1 MPKNWG
7 ENSKAAEAKQ
17 RKDAVKREETER
29 KQKEKEDKL
38 WEDNDKHVQRKMER
52 KEEKDKKLL
61 EKLQRKQ
68 EASKLLEE
76 EMSKLKSAKPERVE
90 KVSHFDLHTMR
101 EREAAAK
108 EAAEQEKL
116 MGKHQSFNLNFPLCL
131 FSSSSCFFFSKEEH
145 KRRERGKLSRKCE
158 SIANRRRSGQKRGR
172 SNSSLRVNEIFSQ
185 IVLRIFCYKD
195 YVYVKGGQSRRSR
208 FASRETH
215 ASRISRIRRG
225 KS

>member
-17 RKDAVKREETER
+17 RKDAVRREEAER

-52 KEEKDKKLL
+52 KEEKDKKHS

-90 KVSHFDLHTMR
+90 KVSHFDLHSMK

-116 MGKHQSFNLNFPLCL
+116 LGIRNFSGFKYNRSFL
-131 FSSSSCFFFSKEEH
+131 FISISIFLSQEEH
-145 KRRERGKLSRKCE
+145 KCG
-158 SIANRRRSGQKRGR
+158 
-172 SNSSLRVNEIFSQ
+172 
-185 IVLRIFCYKD
+185 
-195 YVYVKGGQSRRSR
+195 SRRA
-208 FASRETH
+208 FSREC
-215 ASRISRIRRG
+215 
-225 KS
+225 